1 MSWASLRPLLATSSL
16 RQATTIAFICLL
28 FSLISIVLS
37 NQLLEVV
44 MRSHVRDMILNE
56 VRSGQ
61 LQGRYRDAAQLSW
74 SLQHRQSLEVRKEH
88 QAVVIDRDGRLL
100 LGNPDYLPDPS
111 RTANGKP
118 RWHHTTVTDSNG
130 YTAEILGLS
139 IPLPDGGQYFSAFDL
154 RPMLERTR
162 IIPLATGAGLLLL
175 LLSILITAL
184 PFGLH
189 NLYRINRIRDALARY
204 ANGDYTARAPTT
216 RQGDEFDQLGVEIN
230 HGLLRIN
237 KLMDEVKHITSH
249 IAHELRTPLTR
260 LQSRLLTASEMLDGP
275 ARDELL
281 CAVQDSE
288 RIQNLFRAVMRIA
301 EVETGRMTCHF
312 QTIDVHELLNDVV
325 DYYQPLAE
333 QRGCPLRLDVA
344 RDCQLYGDRAL
355 LFQALAN
362 LIDNALKYAPPGLP
376 ITLRAEARN
385 GHGELQVRDHGA
397 GIAASQSERAMER
410 FQRLGEGNETP
421 GHGLGLTLVRAI
433 AELHGGELRLG
444 DNRPGLIATL
454 SIRRQRLGASGEVR

>member
-1 MSWASLRPLLATSSL
+1 MSWASFRPLLATSSL

-61 LQGRYRDAAQLSW
+61 LQGRFDDAAQLAW

-88 QAVVIDRDGRLL
+88 QAVVIDRHGRLL
-100 LGNPDYLPDPS
+100 LGNPDYLPDTS
-111 RTANGKP
+111 RPVTGKP
-118 RWHHTTVTDSNG
+118 RWHHMTLTTRNG

-189 NLYRINRIRDALARY
+189 NLYRINRIRDALVRY

-216 RQGDEFDQLGVEIN
+216 QQGDEFDQLGMEIN

-260 LQSRLLTASEMLDGP
+260 LQSRLLTASEMLEGP
-275 ARDELL
+275 AREELL

-312 QTIDVHELLNDVV
+312 QTIDVYELLHDVT

-376 ITLRAEARN
+376 ITLRAQSRN

-397 GIAASQSERAMER
+397 GIAAAQSERAMER
-410 FQRLGEGNETP
+410 FQRLGESAETP

-454 SIRRQRLGASGEVR
+454 CVRRQRLGPAGEVR

>member
-61 LQGRYRDAAQLSW
+61 LQGRFNSAAQLSW

-100 LGNPDYLPDPS
+100 LGDADYLPDTGRPAS
-111 RTANGKP
+111 GKP
-118 RWHHTTVTDSNG
+118 RWHHITLTDRNG

-189 NLYRINRIRDALARY
+189 NLYRINRIRDALGRY
-204 ANGDYTARAPTT
+204 ANGDYTARAPATL
-216 RQGDEFDQLGVEIN
+216 QGDEFDQLGLEIN

-260 LQSRLLTASEMLDGP
+260 LQSRLLTASEMVEGP
-275 ARDELL
+275 AREELL
-281 CAVQDSE
+281 SAVQDSE

-312 QTIDVHELLNDVV
+312 ENIDVHELLHDVT

-344 RDCQLYGDRAL
+344 RDCQLFGDRAL

-376 ITLRAEARN
+376 IILSAQARN

-410 FQRLGEGNETP
+410 FQRLGEGSETP

-444 DNRPGLIATL
+444 DNRPGLVATL
-454 SIRRQRLGASGEVR
+454 AIRRLRTG

>member
-61 LQGRYRDAAQLSW
+61 LQGRFQDAAQLAW

-100 LGNPDYLPDPS
+100 LGNPDYLPDTRRPA
-111 RTANGKP
+111 TDKP
-118 RWHHTTVTDSNG
+118 RWHHMTLTNSNG

-189 NLYRINRIRDALARY
+189 NLYRINRIRDALVRY

-216 RQGDEFDQLGVEIN
+216 QQGDEFDQLGVEIN

-260 LQSRLLTASEMLDGP
+260 LQSRLLTASEMLEGP

-312 QTIDVHELLNDVV
+312 QTIDVHELLHDVT

-376 ITLRAEARN
+376 ITLRAQSRN

-397 GIAASQSERAMER
+397 GIAAAQSERAMER
-410 FQRLGEGNETP
+410 FQRLGESSETP

-433 AELHGGELRLG
+433 AELHGGELHLG

-454 SIRRQRLGASGEVR
+454 CVRRQRPGPAGEVR

>member
-1 MSWASLRPLLATSSL
+1 MSWASLRPLLNTSSL

-44 MRSHVRDMILNE
+44 MRSHVRDMILTD
-56 VRSGQ
+56 VRGQQ
-61 LQGRYRDAAQLSW
+61 LQGRFNNAAQLSW
-74 SLQHRQSLEVRKEH
+74 TLQHRQLLEVRKERH
-88 QAVVIDRDGRLL
+88 AIVLDKTGALL
-100 LGNPDYLPDPS
+100 FGNRDYLP
-111 RTANGKP
+111 RTECVAPCNT
-118 RWHHTTVTDSNG
+118 RWRHLSITDRNG
-130 YTAEILGLS
+130 YQAEILGLS
-139 IPLPDGGQYFSAFDL
+139 ISLPDGGQYFSAYDL

-162 IIPLATGAGLLLL
+162 IIPLAAGAGLLLL
-175 LLSILITAL
+175 LLSILATAL
-184 PFGLH
+184 PFGLR

-204 ANGDYTARAPTT
+204 AGGDYTAMAPAV
-216 RQGDEFDQLGVEIN
+216 QHGDEFDQLGLEIN
-230 HGLLRIN
+230 HGLRRIN

-260 LQSRLLTASEMLDGP
+260 LQSRLLTASEMLEGP

-281 CAVQDSE
+281 AAVQDSE

-312 QTIDVHELLNDVV
+312 ELIPVPALLEDVIE
-325 DYYQPLAE
+325 YYLPLAE
-333 QRGCPLRLDVA
+333 QRGCPLDMQVEA
-344 RDCQLYGDRAL
+344 DCKLFGDRAL

-376 ITLRAEARN
+376 ITLMAVGRQ
-385 GHGELQVRDHGA
+385 GHGVLQVRDHGS
-397 GIAASQSERAMER
+397 GIAQAHSERAMER
-410 FQRLGEGNETP
+410 FQRLGAPTHTP

-433 AELHGGELRLG
+433 AELHGGELRLE
-444 DNRPGLIATL
+444 DNQPGLVASL
-454 SIRRQRLGASGEVR
+454 HIRRQRLPAGVDLR

>member
-61 LQGRYRDAAQLSW
+61 LQGRFRDAAQLSW
-74 SLQHRQSLEVRKEH
+74 SLQHRQTLEVRKEH
-88 QAVVIDRDGRLL
+88 QALVIDRDGRLL
-100 LGNPDYLPDPS
+100 LGNPDYLPDTS
-111 RTANGKP
+111 QLGSSKP
-118 RWHHTTVTDSNG
+118 RWHHTTLTDRNG

-189 NLYRINRIRDALARY
+189 NLYRINRIRDALGRY
-204 ANGDYTARAPTT
+204 ANGDYSARAPATLH
-216 RQGDEFDQLGVEIN
+216 GDEFDQLGLEIN

-260 LQSRLLTASEMLDGP
+260 LQSRLLTASEMLEGP

-288 RIQNLFRAVMRIA
+288 RIQSLFRAVMRIA

-312 QTIDVHELLNDVV
+312 ETIDVRDLLHDVT

-333 QRGCPLRLDVA
+333 QRGCPLRLEVDPG
-344 RDCQLYGDRAL
+344 CQLFGDRAL

-376 ITLRAEARN
+376 ISLRAQARN
-385 GHGELQVRDHGA
+385 GHGELQVCDSGP

-410 FQRLGEGNETP
+410 FQRLGEGSETP

-454 SIRRQRLGASGEVR
+454 AIRRQRMG

>member
-1 MSWASLRPLLATSSL
+1 MSWAELRPLLATSSL

-28 FSLISIVLS
+28 FSLISIVLT

-44 MRSHVRDMILNE
+44 MRSHVRDMLLND
-56 VRSGQ
+56 VRGQQ
-61 LQGRYRDAAQLSW
+61 LQGGMDSAEQLTWGLRYRQQLD
-74 SLQHRQSLEVRKEH
+74 VRKER
-88 QAVVIDRDGRLL
+88 QATVIDH
-100 LGNPDYLPDPS
+100 
-111 RTANGKP
+111 NGKLLFGSRELLP
-118 RWHHTTVTDSNG
+118 GVTPPSKDRLHWYHISLTNEQG
-130 YTAEILGLS
+130 EIAEVLGLS
-139 IPLPDGGQYFSAFDL
+139 VTLNDGGQYYSAFDL

-204 ANGDYTARAPTT
+204 ANGDYTAMAPAV
-216 RQGDEFDQLGVEIN
+216 QHGDEFDQLGIEIN

-260 LQSRLLTASEMLDGP
+260 LQSRLLTASEQLSGP
-275 ARDELL
+275 AREELL

-288 RIQNLFRAVMRIA
+288 RIQHLFRAVMRIA
-301 EVETGRMTCHF
+301 EVETGRMACHF
-312 QTIDVHELLNDVV
+312 QMVEVRELLEDVAE
-325 DYYQPLAE
+325 YYQPLADE
-333 QRGCPLRLDVA
+333 RGCRFELEIQPG
-344 RDCQLYGDRAL
+344 CQLFGDRAL

-362 LIDNALKYAPPGLP
+362 LIDNALKYAPAQQA
-376 ITLRAEARN
+376 ITLAARGRN
-385 GHGELQVRDHGA
+385 GQGTLQVRDRGP
-397 GIAASQSERAMER
+397 GISPAQSERAMER
-410 FQRLGEGNETP
+410 FQRLEAKGSTQ
-421 GHGLGLTLVRAI
+421 GHGLGLTLVKAI

-444 DNRPGLIATL
+444 DHQPGLAATL
-454 SIRRQRLGASGEVR
+454 SVRKRALPGG

>member
-1 MSWASLRPLLATSSL
+1 MSWAELRPLLTTSSL

-44 MRSHVRDMILNE
+44 MRSHVRDMILND
-56 VRSGQ
+56 VRSQQ
-61 LQGRYRDAAQLSW
+61 LQGAMVSAERLSWALRYRQQLD
-74 SLQHRQSLEVRKEH
+74 VRKER
-88 QAVVIDRDGRLL
+88 QATVVDRDGKLLFGSRGLLPEPTLPASDRL
-100 LGNPDYLPDPS
+100 
-111 RTANGKP
+111 
-118 RWHHTTVTDSNG
+118 RWYHITLTNEQG
-130 YTAEILGLS
+130 EAAEVLGLT
-139 IPLPDGGQYFSAFDL
+139 ITLGDGGQYYSAFDL

-204 ANGDYTARAPTT
+204 ANGDYTAMAPAV
-216 RQGDEFDQLGVEIN
+216 QHGDEFDQLGIEIN
-230 HGLLRIN
+230 HGLRRIN

-260 LQSRLLTASEMLDGP
+260 LQSRLLNASEHLQGP
-275 ARDELL
+275 AREELL

-288 RIQNLFRAVMRIA
+288 RIQHLFRAVMRIA
-301 EVETGRMTCHF
+301 EVETGRMACHF
-312 QTIDVHELLNDVV
+312 EVIDVRELLEDVAE
-325 DYYQPLAE
+325 YYQPLADE
-333 QRGCPLRLDVA
+333 RGCRFELEVQK
-344 RDCQLYGDRAL
+344 DCQLFGDRAL

-362 LIDNALKYAPPGLP
+362 LIDNALKYAPPGLA
-376 ITLRAEARN
+376 ITLAARGRN
-385 GHGELQVRDHGA
+385 GQGMLQVRDRGP
-397 GIAASQSERAMER
+397 GISAAHSERAMER
-410 FQRLGEGNETP
+410 FQRLEPKGDVH

-433 AELHGGELRLG
+433 AEVHGGDLRLG
-444 DNRPGLIATL
+444 DNQPGLA
-454 SIRRQRLGASGEVR
+454 ASLNVRKQVLAGR

>member
-61 LQGRYRDAAQLSW
+61 LQGRFNSAAQLSW
-74 SLQHRQSLEVRKEH
+74 SLKHRQSLEVRKEH
-88 QAVVIDRDGRLL
+88 QAVVIDRNGQLL
-100 LGNPDYLPDPS
+100 LGDADYLPDTGRPAS
-111 RTANGKP
+111 GKP
-118 RWHHTTVTDSNG
+118 RWHHVTLTDRNG

-189 NLYRINRIRDALARY
+189 NLYRINRIRDALGRY
-204 ANGDYTARAPTT
+204 ANGDYTARAPATLH
-216 RQGDEFDQLGVEIN
+216 GDEFDQLGLEIN
-230 HGLLRIN
+230 HGLVRIN

-260 LQSRLLTASEMLDGP
+260 LQSRLLTASEMLEGP

-312 QTIDVHELLNDVV
+312 ESIDVHELLHDVT

-333 QRGCPLRLDVA
+333 QRGCPLRLEVA
-344 RDCQLYGDRAL
+344 RDCQLFGDRAL

-376 ITLRAEARN
+376 ITLCALARN

-410 FQRLGEGNETP
+410 FQRLGEGSETP

-444 DNRPGLIATL
+444 DNRPGLVATL
-454 SIRRQRLGASGEVR
+454 AIRRQRST

>member
-61 LQGRYRDAAQLSW
+61 LQGRFNDAAQLSW
-74 SLQHRQSLEVRKEH
+74 SLQHRQTLEVRKEH
-88 QAVVIDRDGRLL
+88 QAVVIDRNGRLL
-100 LGNPDYLPDPS
+100 LGNPDYLPAASHPAS
-111 RTANGKP
+111 GKP
-118 RWHHTTVTDSNG
+118 RWHHLTVTDRSG
-130 YTAEILGLS
+130 YAAEILGLS
-139 IPLPDGGQYFSAFDL
+139 IPLPDGGQYFTAFDL

-189 NLYRINRIRDALARY
+189 NLYRINRIRDALGRY
-204 ANGDYTARAPTT
+204 ANGDYGARAPTT
-216 RQGDEFDQLGVEIN
+216 RLGDEFDQLGVEIN

-260 LQSRLLTASEMLDGP
+260 LQSRLLTASEMLEGP
-275 ARDELL
+275 AREELL
-281 CAVQDSE
+281 SAVQDSE

-301 EVETGRMTCHF
+301 EVETGRMACHF
-312 QTIDVHELLNDVV
+312 ENIDVHELLNDVT

-333 QRGCPLRLDVA
+333 QRGCPLRREVA
-344 RDCQLYGDRAL
+344 RDCQLFGDRAL

-362 LIDNALKYAPPGLP
+362 LIDNALKYTPPGLT
-376 ITLRAEARN
+376 ITLRAQARD
-385 GHGELQVRDHGA
+385 GRGELQVCDRGP
-397 GIAASQSERAMER
+397 GICASQSERAVER
-410 FQRLGEGNETP
+410 FQRLGENTEIP

-444 DNRPGLIATL
+444 DNRPGLAATL
-454 SIRRQRLGASGEVR
+454 VIRRQRPVGEVR

>member
-1 MSWASLRPLLATSSL
+1 MSLASLRPLLATSSL

-61 LQGRYRDAAQLSW
+61 LQGRFRDAAQLSW
-74 SLQHRQSLEVRKEH
+74 SLQHRQALEVRKEH

-100 LGNPDYLPDPS
+100 LGNPDYLPEGTRPV
-111 RTANGKP
+111 TGKP
-118 RWHHTTVTDSNG
+118 RWYHGTLTDRNG
-130 YTAEILGLS
+130 YTAELLGLS

-189 NLYRINRIRDALARY
+189 NLYRINRIRDALGRY
-204 ANGDYTARAPTT
+204 ANGDYSARAPATLH
-216 RQGDEFDQLGVEIN
+216 GDEFDQLGLEIN

-260 LQSRLLTASEMLDGP
+260 LQSRLLTASEMLEGP
-275 ARDELL
+275 AREELL

-312 QTIDVHELLNDVV
+312 ESIDVHELLHDVT

-333 QRGCPLRLDVA
+333 QRGCPLRLDVS
-344 RDCQLYGDRAL
+344 RDCQLFGDRAL

-362 LIDNALKYAPPGLP
+362 LVDNALKYAPPGLP
-376 ITLRAEARN
+376 ITLRAQARN
-385 GHGELQVRDHGA
+385 GHGELQVGDHGP

-410 FQRLGEGNETP
+410 FQRLGEGSETP

-433 AELHGGELRLG
+433 AELHGGELRLS
-444 DNRPGLIATL
+444 DNRPGLLATL
-454 SIRRQRLGASGEVR
+454 AIRRQRPA

>member
-1 MSWASLRPLLATSSL
+1 MSWAELRPLLSTSSL

-44 MRSHVRDMILNE
+44 MRSHVRDMILND
-56 VRSGQ
+56 VRSQQ
-61 LQGRYRDAAQLSW
+61 LQGGLDSAERLSW
-74 SLQHRQSLEVRKEH
+74 SLRYRQQLEVRKERK
-88 QAVVIDRDGRLL
+88 ATVIDRDGKLLFGSRDLLPEAHPPTAERL
-100 LGNPDYLPDPS
+100 
-111 RTANGKP
+111 
-118 RWHHTTVTDSNG
+118 RWYHSSLIDAEG
-130 YTAEILGLS
+130 EAAEILGLT
-139 IPLPDGGQYFSAFDL
+139 LTLADGGQYYSAFDL

-204 ANGDYTARAPTT
+204 ANGDYTAMAPAV
-216 RQGDEFDQLGVEIN
+216 QHGDEFDQLGIEIN
-230 HGLLRIN
+230 HGLRRIN

-260 LQSRLLTASEMLDGP
+260 LQSRLLTVSESLEGP
-275 ARDELL
+275 AREHLL

-288 RIQNLFRAVMRIA
+288 RIQQLFRAVMRIA
-301 EVETGRMTCHF
+301 EVETGRMTCQF
-312 QTIDVHELLNDVV
+312 ENIDVRDLLTDVAE
-325 DYYQPLAE
+325 YYQPLAE
-333 QRGCPLRLDVA
+333 TRGCRFELEVQLG
-344 RDCQLYGDRAL
+344 CQLFGDRAL

-362 LIDNALKYAPPGLP
+362 LIDNALKYAPHDLP
-376 ITLRAEARN
+376 ITLAARGRN
-385 GHGELQVRDHGA
+385 GQGVLQVRDRGP
-397 GIAASQSERAMER
+397 GISAAHSARAMER
-410 FQRLGEGNETP
+410 FQRLQPEGEAS

-444 DNRPGLIATL
+444 DNQPGLAATV
-454 SIRRQRLGASGEVR
+454 SVRMQVAAILPAG

>member
-1 MSWASLRPLLATSSL
+1 MSWASLRPLLNTSSL

-44 MRSHVRDMILNE
+44 MRSHVRDMILTD
-56 VRSGQ
+56 VRGQ
-61 LQGRYRDAAQLSW
+61 QIQGRFNNAAQLSR
-74 SLQHRQSLEVRKEH
+74 SLQNRQLLEVRKERH
-88 QAVVIDRDGRLL
+88 AIVLDASGQLL
-100 LGNPDYLPDPS
+100 YGNRDYLP
-111 RTANGKP
+111 ANNCQAP
-118 RWHHTTVTDSNG
+118 CNTHWRHVTLTDRNG
-130 YTAEILGLS
+130 YQAEILGLS
-139 IPLPDGGQYFSAFDL
+139 ISLPDGGQYFSAYDL

-162 IIPLATGAGLLLL
+162 IIPLAAGAALLLL

-204 ANGDYTARAPTT
+204 AGGDYTAMAPCV
-216 RQGDEFDQLGVEIN
+216 QHGDEFDQLGLEIN

-260 LQSRLLTASEMLDGP
+260 LQSRLLTASEMLEGE

-281 CAVQDSE
+281 SAVQDSE
-288 RIQNLFRAVMRIA
+288 HIQNLFRAVMRIA

-312 QTIDVHELLNDVV
+312 ELISVPELLHDVV
-325 DYYQPLAE
+325 EYYLPLAE
-333 QRGCPLRLDVA
+333 QRRCALHLDVEVG
-344 RDCQLYGDRAL
+344 CQLFGDRAL

-376 ITLRAEARN
+376 ITLAAQSRH
-385 GHGELQVRDHGA
+385 GHGLLQVRDHGV
-397 GIAASQSERAMER
+397 GITAAHSERAMER
-410 FQRLGEGNETP
+410 FQRLGANTQVQ

-433 AELHGGELRLG
+433 AELHGGELRLE
-444 DNRPGLIATL
+444 DNRPGLCATL
-454 SIRRQRLGASGEVR
+454 HIRRQRLGNDLR